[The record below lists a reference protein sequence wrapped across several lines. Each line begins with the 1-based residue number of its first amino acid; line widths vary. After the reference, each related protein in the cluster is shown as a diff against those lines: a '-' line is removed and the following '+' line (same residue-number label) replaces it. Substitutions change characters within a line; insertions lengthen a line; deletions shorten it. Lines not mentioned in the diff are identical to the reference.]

1 MSRHSSLAPLLTVL
15 ALTTAASLGAAPAQA
30 AGDPDK
36 VKGVLVDHC
45 ANCHKIPGYSAQGL
59 PTVEAPGFQEI
70 ADDPKTYTV
79 PRLRQ
84 FLRQP
89 HWPMSQFHLSPSD
102 IDNFVAYLA
111 TLRGE

>member
-1 MSRHSSLAPLLTVL
+1 MSRCSSPAPLLAVL
-15 ALTTAASLGAAPAQA
+15 ALTTAIGLSAAPAHA

-45 ANCHKIPGYSAQGL
+45 AECHKIPGYSAQGL
-59 PTVEAPGFQEI
+59 PSVKAPGFQEI
-70 ADDPKTYTV
+70 ADAPKTYAE
-79 PRLRQ
+79 PRLRR

-89 HWPMSQFHLSPSD
+89 HWPMAQFRLSPSD

-111 TLRGE
+111 TLRGN